1 MLLPRF
7 DVKAAQ
13 FSIVETDSIRVAAT
27 SRQMQKKP
35 RLGQNFLVDADACGR
50 VVAALGDTAKD
61 AVLEIGPGRGAITRL
76 LARQVGQLTLL
87 EFDATLA
94 AARASEFAASPNV
107 EVRHAD
113 ILTLDITA
121 LAEARGRKFAVVG
134 NLPYYITSDILLH
147 LVAHHAVIDRAVLMV
162 QREVAERVT
171 ALPGTRDYGVLSATM
186 QLYGN
191 VELLFT
197 LPPSA
202 FAPPPEVYSSV
213 FRFHVRPRFQELGI
227 APEQFVPFMR
237 ISFAQKRK
245 TWANNL
251 RSAGHK
257 ADAIAVALAAAG
269 LDRNVRAE
277 AVDLPRMAAVFRTL
291 GNS

>member
-7 DVKAAQ
+7 HVKAAQ
-13 FSIVETDSIRVAAT
+13 FLTVEPDSIRVAAT

-35 RLGQNFLVDADACGR
+35 RLGQNFLVDAGACRR

-76 LARQVGQLTLL
+76 LGCQAGHLTLI
-87 EFDATLA
+87 EFDPTLA
-94 AARASEFAASPNV
+94 TALASEFAASANV

-113 ILTLDITA
+113 VLSLDITA
-121 LAEARGRKFAVVG
+121 LVQARGRKFAVIG

-147 LVAHHAVIDRAVLMV
+147 LIAHHAAIDRAVLMV

-171 ALPGTRDYGVLSATM
+171 ASPGTREYGVLSATM
-186 QLYGN
+186 QLYGT

-213 FRFHVRPRFQELGI
+213 FRFRVQPRFRELGVT
-227 APEQFVPFMR
+227 PEHFVPFMR
-237 ISFAQKRK
+237 TSFAQKRK

-251 RSAGHK
+251 RTAGYN
-257 ADAIAVALAAAG
+257 AEAIAAALAAAG

-277 AVDLPRMAAVFRTL
+277 AVDLSQMAAVFRALSST
-291 GNS
+291 